1 MKDISR
7 YFLYAL
13 LVAVVLLTVKEDG
26 LAGSFVVGP
35 KNRECN
41 IENEEVDLI
50 HYPYGCRDRS
60 SLYRKRYIE
69 GYKRGYRDGR
79 RAYPV
84 SYIYRSR
91 RISLRPFYHIPYE
104 RFRGYSNCRLRP

>member
-1 MKDISR
+1 MQDIFR

-13 LVAVVLLTVKEDG
+13 FVAMVVLSVKEDS

-35 KNRECN
+35 ENGFRN
-41 IENEEVDLI
+41 IENDEVNLI
-50 HYPYGCRDRS
+50 RYPYGCKDRS
-60 SLYRKRYIE
+60 YLYRKGYID
-69 GYKRGYRDGR
+69 GYKRGYRVGR

-91 RISLRPFYHIPYE
+91 RISLRPSYHIPYV
-104 RFRGYSNCRLRP
+104 RFRSYSNCGVRP